1 MRLFFVPYLA
11 TRDIVRI
18 FTYYKEIKIK
28 VMKAIINFYEG
39 SYQYSTKELSE
50 SSVRDLAQLG
60 AGVLLELNHQH
71 NYRPTKESLWAE
83 ITLRVDNVIVERYR
97 VTRLKSVDYKL
108 VDVLD
113 GMKEII
119 LPTPIFISGLTFI
132 NQ

>member
-1 MRLFFVPYLA
+1 
-11 TRDIVRI
+11 
-18 FTYYKEIKIK
+18 
-28 VMKAIINFYEG
+28 MKAIINFYEG

-60 AGVLLELNHQH
+60 TGVLLELNHQH